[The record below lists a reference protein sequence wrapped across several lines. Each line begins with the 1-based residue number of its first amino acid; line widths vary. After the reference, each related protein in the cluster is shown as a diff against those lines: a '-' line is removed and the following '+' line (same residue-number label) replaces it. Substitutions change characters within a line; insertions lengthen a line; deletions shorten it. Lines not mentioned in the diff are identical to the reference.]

1 MEEGVGNP
9 ACSLEEEENEG
20 GMVEGHGHRR
30 VDADRHNQGG
40 RVGGVDTVLVGM
52 AVVLVAP
59 PVKKKMKQ
67 NKNRTVL
74 FQERKANQHAYFPK
88 CSFYIFLWPYM

>member
-1 MEEGVGNP
+1 MEEAVGNP

-40 RVGGVDTVLVGM
+40 RVGGADTVLVGM
-52 AVVLVAP
+52 AVVLGAP
-59 PVKKKMKQ
+59 PVKNETKQKQ
-67 NKNRTVL
+67 NSSLSGKEGEST
-74 FQERKANQHAYFPK
+74 
-88 CSFYIFLWPYM
+88 CIFS